1 MVNYKYVGHNRSED
15 TCLHQVAAQED
26 LRQHTQEP
34 RAARC
39 LNKAIIHSIH
49 LECTNEQHIKH
60 VQTLEHISKGI
71 VLIKEEGDQI
81 IK

>member
-1 MVNYKYVGHNRSED
+1 M
-15 TCLHQVAAQED
+15 D

-49 LECTNEQHIKH
+49 LESTNEQHIKH
-60 VQTLEHISKGI
+60 EQTLEHNSKDV
-71 VLIKEEGDQI
+71 VLNKGE
-81 IK
+81 